1 MRRRL
6 IVLSVIGAMAV
17 LAAGCGE
24 DDEGRVDVSG
34 GTDTSTTGTSTAG
47 TSTEAAPTGAASATV
62 KISETEY
69 ALSPANPSVDKA
81 GVVRFEVTNDGK
93 VDHALE
99 VEGPEGEVET
109 ETIAPGGKATLK
121 ADLGK
126 AGRYEWYC
134 PIGDH
139 KDRGMKGE
147 ITVAG
152 GGGKASEDKKKSED
166 EEESGSDGPDGYGY

>member
-6 IVLSVIGAMAV
+6 IVLSVIGATAFV
-17 LAAGCGE
+17 AAGCGD

-34 GTDTSTTGTSTAG
+34 GTDTTGTSTTGTST
-47 TSTEAAPTGAASATV
+47 EAAAGGSPVDTIDVALA
-62 KISETEY
+62 EFR
-69 ALSPANPSVDKA
+69 LSPANPSVSKA
-81 GVVRFEVTNDGK
+81 GVVEFNVTNAGK
-93 VDHALE
+93 AVHTLE

-109 ETIAPGGKATLK
+109 DSIDPGKSATLK

-126 AGRYEWYC
+126 AGRYKWYC

-139 KDRGMKGE
+139 EDRGMKGE

-152 GGGKASEDKKKSED
+152 GGGEKKEDKEA
-166 EEESGSDGPDGYGY
+166 GPDGHGGY

>member
-1 MRRRL
+1 MRQHV
-6 IVLSVIGAMAV
+6 IVVSVIGATAL

-34 GTDTSTTGTSTAG
+34 GTDTAGTSTTGTSTEPAVAG
-47 TSTEAAPTGAASATV
+47 TAVDTIDVALAEFR
-62 KISETEY
+62 
-69 ALSPANPSVDKA
+69 LSPANPSVSKA
-81 GVVRFEVTNDGK
+81 GVVEFTVTNAGK
-93 VDHALE
+93 AVHALE

-109 ETIAPGGKATLK
+109 EAIDPGKSATLK

-152 GGGKASEDKKKSED
+152 GGGEKKEDREA
-166 EEESGSDGPDGYGY
+166 GPDGHGGY

>member
-1 MRRRL
+1 MTHRR
-6 IVLSVIGAMAV
+6 A
-17 LAAGCGE
+17 LAAALAAFALTLGACGE

-34 GTDTSTTGTSTAG
+34 GTDTAGTSTTGTSTG
-47 TSTEAAPTGAASATV
+47 KAAPSGAPTATV
-62 KISETEY
+62 KVSETEY
-69 ALSPANPSVDKA
+69 ALSPANPSVDAA
-81 GVVRFEVTNDGK
+81 GVVQFEVTNDGK

-99 VEGPEGEVET
+99 VEGPNGEVET
-109 ETIAPGGKATLK
+109 ETISPGKKATLK

-152 GGGKASEDKKKSED
+152 GGGDEKEDKEA
-166 EEESGSDGPDGYGY
+166 GSDGHSGY

>member
-1 MRRRL
+1 MRRHL
-6 IVLSVIGAMAV
+6 IVLSVIGATAF

-34 GTDTSTTGTSTAG
+34 GTDTAGTSTTG
-47 TSTEAAPTGAASATV
+47 TSTEAAPTGAPVATIDV
-62 KISETEY
+62 AEAEFR
-69 ALSPANPSVDKA
+69 LSPANPSVSEA
-81 GVVRFEVTNDGK
+81 GVVEFNVTNAGK
-93 VDHALE
+93 VVHALE

-109 ETIAPGGKATLK
+109 DTIQPGKSATLK

-139 KDRGMKGE
+139 KDRGMEGE

-152 GGGKASEDKKKSED
+152 GGGAEKEDKED
-166 EEESGSDGPDGYGY
+166 REAGSDGHGGYGY